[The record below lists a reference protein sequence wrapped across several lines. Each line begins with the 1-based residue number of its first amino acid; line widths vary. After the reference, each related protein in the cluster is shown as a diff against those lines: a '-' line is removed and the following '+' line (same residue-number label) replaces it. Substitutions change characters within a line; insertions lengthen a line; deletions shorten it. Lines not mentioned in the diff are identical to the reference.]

1 MELSWLN
8 KVVIIGDSMLNNIN
22 NRGLLGT
29 KKFDVLNF
37 RGATSTDILTK
48 IDDVLDKKPKSIIIH
63 VETNDLTNDVNLPS
77 NIKNIVS
84 KTNRTSPITSLNFSN
99 IIFRKDKKNIEK
111 TSTDT
116 NSRLKN
122 FWKQKNI
129 KLLSNDNIKK
139 EHLRTKKLHLN
150 RKGNNTFAK
159 NLLQFIKGD
168 WDFSPLRDS
177 YFYIEM
183 ENVSLQLQLF
193 QIL

>member
-1 MELSWLN
+1 
-8 KVVIIGDSMLNNIN
+8 MLNNIN

-99 IIFRKDKKNIEK
+99 IIFRKDKKNVEK

-122 FWKQKNI
+122 FCKQKNI
-129 KLLSNDNIKK
+129 KLLSNDNIQK
-139 EHLRTKKLHLN
+139 EHLRTKKLHLK

-168 WDFSPLRDS
+168 
-177 YFYIEM
+177 
-183 ENVSLQLQLF
+183 
-193 QIL
+193 